1 MREMKRLEKYFSQK
15 PGFWFFQTLGWIFMI
30 ITDVIQMYDKLQTTT
45 QVFIWILSLS
55 VCFSLTL
62 ILRKLYRHFYNQ
74 KRSAY
79 FHFLVLIPIAT
90 LLFTFIW
97 ILLKDLGSIFI
108 QGGSFGCIPDMLSQ
122 NYTLHNFTLRVLN
135 FSWVLL
141 AWSFLYFAIKFW
153 MDLLETKANYE
164 KASLL
169 AQKSQLQMLRYQLN
183 PHFLFNCLNSIQAL
197 IYSNPERA
205 DKMISELADF
215 LRYTLNDGDKLYLKL
230 QDEIQNTE
238 KYLSIEK
245 TRFPERLRYNINV
258 SEEAARVEVIAFLL
272 QPFVENAIKHGF
284 KSYNEILI
292 INIDCTCL
300 NGTLSIKIENT
311 GKWVEKKESTGTGI
325 KNVFN
330 RLNNAYPGKHSVS
343 IDKGENFVRINI
355 DIFL

>member
-1 MREMKRLEKYFSQK
+1 MREMKRLENFFLQK
-15 PGFWFFQTLGWIFMI
+15 PGFWFFQTLGWIFMV
-30 ITDVIQMYDKLQTTT
+30 ITDLIQMQERLKTTDQIT
-45 QVFIWILSLS
+45 IWILSLT

-62 ILRKLYRHFYNQ
+62 VLRKLYHYFYNRG
-74 KRSAY
+74 KSAY
-79 FHFLVLIPIAT
+79 FYFLVLVPIAT

-97 ILLKDLGSIFI
+97 ILLKDVGSIFI
-108 QGGSFGCIPDMLSQ
+108 QGGNFGCIPGMLRQ
-122 NYTLHNFTLRVLN
+122 NYTLNIFTLRVLN

-153 MDLLETKANYE
+153 IDLLETKANYE

-183 PHFLFNCLNSIQAL
+183 PHFMFNCLNSIQAL

-230 QDEIQNTE
+230 QDEIENTE

-245 TRFPERLRYNINV
+245 TRFPERLQYNINV
-258 SEEAARVEVIAFLL
+258 SEEAAKVEVIAFLL

-284 KSYNEILI
+284 RSFNEILI
-292 INIDCTCL
+292 INIDCTYS

-330 RLNNAYPGKHSVS
+330 RLNNAYPGKHSIS
-343 IDKGENFVRINI
+343 IDKGENSVRINI
-355 DIFL
+355 DIFS